1 MRNFRN
7 LANQKHESIKFDFMF
22 SKYKIEFV
30 DTLVYKDKNNI
41 LQTTLFKKKKQLI
54 VKTIYSQ
61 NRHTCICF
69 KRIAYKQAL
78 RIKTICSKIEEYKKT
93 ANGENGLCKKFSKK
107 SALATKPGELAILT
121 EDHFVQLLIQSK
133 PT

>member
-41 LQTTLFKKKKQLI
+41 LQTTLFKKKNNLLSKLFTAKI
-54 VKTIYSQ
+54 DIPV
-61 NRHTCICF
+61 F
-69 KRIAYKQAL
+69 AL
-78 RIKTICSKIEEYKKT
+78 KE
-93 ANGENGLCKKFSKK
+93 
-107 SALATKPGELAILT
+107 
-121 EDHFVQLLIQSK
+121 LLINK
-133 PT
+133 L